1 MMKMLQKLQI
11 ILLALLGGDMT
22 NNYKKNIGLPEIV
35 GDNIGE
41 KWVCFGQK
49 QEKILLILRVI
60 IFNKV
65 ITFG

>member
-1 MMKMLQKLQI
+1 MRTLWLSIKEEFSMMKMLQKLQI

-41 KWVCFGQK
+41 KWVCFG
-49 QEKILLILRVI
+49 
-60 IFNKV
+60 
-65 ITFG
+65 